1 MRVKSINQEQSN
13 QVHSLSR
20 RRSSNLLPDIAES
33 SARAADCKD
42 SKKSNKDKTMKELK
56 VNVSLLA
63 NDDGIGSLP
72 HTPTN
77 SNGPQVSSRSHQV
90 LADT

>member
-1 MRVKSINQEQSN
+1 M
-13 QVHSLSR
+13 
-20 RRSSNLLPDIAES
+20 PDIAET
-33 SARAADCKD
+33 SARAADCTA

-77 SNGPQVSSRSHQV
+77 SNGPQVSSRSLQV
-90 LADT
+90 VQHADWHSGRYVML

>member
-1 MRVKSINQEQSN
+1 
-13 QVHSLSR
+13 
-20 RRSSNLLPDIAES
+20 
-33 SARAADCKD
+33 
-42 SKKSNKDKTMKELK
+42 MKELK

-77 SNGPQVSSRSHQV
+77 CNGPQVSSTITMSIFCVHNHLIV
-90 LADT
+90 KCKLFSLTS

>member
-1 MRVKSINQEQSN
+1 M
-13 QVHSLSR
+13 
-20 RRSSNLLPDIAES
+20 PDITES
-33 SARAADCKD
+33 SAKAADCKK
-42 SKKSNKDKTMKELK
+42 SKKEKTMKELK

-77 SNGPQVSSRSHQV
+77 CNGPQVSNTITKSSFCVHDYRI
-90 LADT
+90 